1 YGIPQADLTHLFDR
15 YFQSSQNR
23 SNAAGTGIGL
33 SLVKALVQM
42 MGGEISVQSELE
54 QGTSFLVR
62 LPVNHL
68 HQSTT
73 VAEPFA
79 MPDPVI
85 ETPRVET
92 QQSLSLSDFE
102 KNLVLIVEDN
112 PEVLHFVR
120 SILETDYRVAI
131 ARDGAEG
138 ERLALELIPDLIV
151 SDVGMPVM
159 DGFQLTE
166 RLKQDE
172 RTSHIPVV
180 LLTARAEEKDRLQ
193 GLSFGADAYLT
204 KPFRQAELKVRI
216 EKLIEV
222 REKLRLRFAGLP
234 AEESPKPPSRE
245 EIFLQQIKDIILGNL
260 LNPELN
266 PDLLAEKMNMS
277 YTQLY
282 RKLKALTN
290 QSANLLI
297 REVRLEKAAEMLQ
310 QSDEGIAEIAYACG
324 FNDPAYFS
332 RAFSTKYGMPPSL
345 YRDSR

>member
-1 YGIPQADLTHLFDR
+1 
-15 YFQSSQNR
+15 
-23 SNAAGTGIGL
+23 
-33 SLVKALVQM
+33 
-42 MGGEISVQSELE
+42 
-54 QGTSFLVR
+54 
-62 LPVNHL
+62 
-68 HQSTT
+68 T

-234 AEESPKPPSRE
+234 AEESSKPPSRE